1 MQKSELI
8 KKILNCKRKGMYKM
22 AVDKSLV
29 SGSTMMLILKLLEE
43 KDMYG
48 YEMIETLREKSEN
61 VFELKA
67 GTLYPLLHGLE
78 EKEFVKS
85 YEQEAGGKTRKYY
98 SITREGKKQLRVK
111 EKEWKEYAGAV
122 RNVLGGVCFG

>member
-1 MQKSELI
+1 
-8 KKILNCKRKGMYKM
+8 M

-98 SITREGKKQLRVK
+98 SITREGKKHSVQK
-111 EKEWKEYAGAV
+111 KMNGKNTPEQ
-122 RNVLGGVCFG
+122 

>member
-1 MQKSELI
+1 
-8 KKILNCKRKGMYKM
+8 M

-98 SITREGKKQLRVK
+98 SITREGK
-111 EKEWKEYAGAV
+111 EYAGAV

>member
-1 MQKSELI
+1 
-8 KKILNCKRKGMYKM
+8 M

-78 EKEFVKS
+78 EKELVKS
-85 YEQEAGGKTRKYY
+85 YEQEASGKTRKYY
-98 SITREGKKQLRVK
+98 SITREGKKQLR
-111 EKEWKEYAGAV
+111 A
-122 RNVLGGVCFG
+122 